1 MPHCQHATANQ
12 PAAEASH
19 SPNPKRDAEGDAGGS
34 THALRSPPTCMIM
47 TDASITTAT
56 MLNARTPRTR
66 TIEHACSPLRTRESF
81 LWAWRRPVFEAK
93 YDGFQDFSCSGGS
106 GNPKTILVAR
116 VNELSRAT
124 GAHLTVA
131 ASGCQQHHPRRLA
144 AIRPAPSPLSQLTI
158 TSDGSHAAASCRGDG
173 AAGRRRGEEGS

>member
-1 MPHCQHATANQ
+1 MATPH
-12 PAAEASH
+12 
-19 SPNPKRDAEGDAGGS
+19 DD
-34 THALRSPPTCMIM
+34 
-47 TDASITTAT
+47 
-56 MLNARTPRTR
+56 
-66 TIEHACSPLRTRESF
+66 
-81 LWAWRRPVFEAK
+81 
-93 YDGFQDFSCSGGS
+93 FQDFSCSGGS
-106 GNPKTILVAR
+106 GNPKTVLVAR